1 MAHKF
6 SVLSAVLAFAL
17 LSATACSGWGVT
29 IDDVT
34 SEDIILR
41 IQHTKL
47 RFEDKD
53 WGWDPMF
60 YGSYD
65 IALDPWVFGGMLGA
79 GSGWDVH
86 ATRWEGKLTAGYR
99 LGPMF
104 LSCGYYLIDMNS
116 SAYMKPRWSYH
127 GPDLSASGGYTFGD
141 TDISIYG
148 SASLLPYLFTGYKRD
163 VMPKQTGNTWG
174 YAFDAGLS
182 YSFLE
187 LWKVSAGYRFTQI
200 EGADVGDYQMGDE
213 RLHGPYIEGCFIW

>member
-1 MAHKF
+1 MAHK
-6 SVLSAVLAFAL
+6 SLILSAALALIF
-17 LSATACSGWGVT
+17 LSATACVGWGVT

-41 IQHTKL
+41 VQHANL
-47 RFEDKD
+47 RFNDRD

-79 GSGWDVH
+79 GSGWDLH

-104 LSCGYYLIDMNS
+104 LSCGYDLIDMKS
-116 SAYMKPRWSYH
+116 SALGKQRWSYH
-127 GPDLSASGGYTFGD
+127 GPELSLGGGYMFGD
-141 TDISIYG
+141 TDVSIYG
-148 SASLLPYLFTGYKRD
+148 SASLLPYLFTDYKAHQ
-163 VMPKQTGNTWG
+163 VSKQTGNTWG
-174 YAFDAGLS
+174 YAFDAGIS

-187 LWKVSAGYRFTQI
+187 LWKVSAGYRFSQI
-200 EGADVGDYQMGDE
+200 EGADIGDHKVEAE